1 MSIKIQKSIICAENN
16 IFGILLHVVMKIFEW
31 LGDVID
37 HSVVIKEVVIAAL
50 SELSNDT
57 KQTVWKKIESNDKL
71 KEIDIKKC
79 ICYYCMCYWWH
90 N

>member
-1 MSIKIQKSIICAENN
+1 MCGKQYIWNLATCSYEN
-16 IFGILLHVVMKIFEW
+16 FEW

-57 KQTVWKKIESNDKL
+57 KQTVWKKMESNDKL